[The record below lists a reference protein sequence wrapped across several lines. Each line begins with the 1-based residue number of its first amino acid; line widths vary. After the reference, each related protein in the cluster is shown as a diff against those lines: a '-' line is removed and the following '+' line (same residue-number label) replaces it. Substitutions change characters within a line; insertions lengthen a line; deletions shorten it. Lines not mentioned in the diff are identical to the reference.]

1 MKARELMKL
10 PMNELNVKLD
20 EAYRELFNLRFQRA
34 QGQLGDA
41 NAIKKT
47 RHTIARIKT
56 VMRQRELAA
65 QLLAAQQKQSEVTSS

>member
-1 MKARELMKL
+1 MKAKELMKL
-10 PMNELNVKLD
+10 PTSELNVKLD

-47 RHTIARIKT
+47 RHNIARIKT
-56 VMRQRELAA
+56 ML
-65 QLLAAQQKQSEVTSS
+65 

>member
-1 MKARELMKL
+1 MHLKARDLMKL
-10 PMNELNVKLD
+10 PTAELNAKLD

-34 QGQLGDA
+34 QGQLKDD

-56 VMRQRELAA
+56 ILRQRELAA
-65 QLLAAQQKQSEVTSS
+65 ALAASRSAEAEQA